1 MRLKELQTILDNQP
15 SVSGNTFLI
24 GALYVLSWI
33 LFVGFLIL
41 GIGLL
46 LESFFHFKIFLE
58 WVSEQLNVTLNDDQR
73 WKIATSFG
81 LVSLFLSI
89 VFLGVIFLCRM
100 VLHRNSFII
109 QIDDWIYGNLTE
121 IKKKTATTKRKTR

>member
-24 GALYVLSWI
+24 GALYILSWI
-33 LFVGFLIL
+33 LFLAFLIL

-46 LESFFHFKIFLE
+46 LESLFHFKIFLE
-58 WVSEQLNVTLNDDQR
+58 WVSKQLNVALNEDQR

-81 LVSLFLSI
+81 LLSLFLNAI
-89 VFLGVIFLCRM
+89 FLGVIFLCRM
-100 VLHRNSFII
+100 VLNRNRFII
-109 QIDDWIYGNLTE
+109 EVDDWIYANLSE
-121 IKKKTATTKRKTR
+121 IKKKTAPKRKTR